1 MSPTDHPDFTQFSP
15 KEIEVVVREATYR
28 RGIKVMAHA
37 QAVEGIKNAVRAG
50 VHSIEHGIYLDDEA
64 IQLMLEHETFLV
76 PTLLAPAAV
85 VETGAEV
92 GMPDHAIRKAREVID
107 VHIDSIR
114 RAHEAGIK
122 IAKGTDA
129 GVMPHGT
136 NLRELGLMVDIG
148 MTPMEA
154 IIATTKTA
162 AECLGWQ
169 DQVGTVEVGKLADI
183 VIAKT
188 DPLRDIRSLEN
199 RDNIAV
205 VMKGG
210 EVVKDRGLQPN

>member
-1 MSPTDHPDFTQFSP
+1 
-15 KEIEVVVREATYR
+15 
-28 RGIKVMAHA
+28 
-37 QAVEGIKNAVRAG
+37 
-50 VHSIEHGIYLDDEA
+50 
-64 IQLMLEHETFLV
+64 
-76 PTLLAPAAV
+76 
-85 VETGAEV
+85 
-92 GMPDHAIRKAREVID
+92 MPDHAIRKAREVID

>member
-1 MSPTDHPDFTQFSP
+1 
-15 KEIEVVVREATYR
+15 
-28 RGIKVMAHA
+28 
-37 QAVEGIKNAVRAG
+37 
-50 VHSIEHGIYLDDEA
+50 
-64 IQLMLEHETFLV
+64 
-76 PTLLAPAAV
+76 
-85 VETGAEV
+85 
-92 GMPDHAIRKAREVID
+92 
-107 VHIDSIR
+107 
-114 RAHEAGIK
+114 
-122 IAKGTDA
+122 
-129 GVMPHGT
+129 
-136 NLRELGLMVDIG
+136 